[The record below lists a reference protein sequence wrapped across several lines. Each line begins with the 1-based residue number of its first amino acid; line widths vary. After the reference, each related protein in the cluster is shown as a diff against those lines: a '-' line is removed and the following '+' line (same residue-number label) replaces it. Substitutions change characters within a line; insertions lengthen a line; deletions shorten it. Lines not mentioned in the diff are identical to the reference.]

1 VSGSRR
7 TGLADFRSGWC
18 EGREEPA
25 RPQVRS
31 FWPSRVASL
40 KLRMPLPIPRPIS
53 GRRLAPKIRMM
64 MKRMMTSSGIPT
76 RPIITNPFGCGERSV
91 DSITPGAWAGAGAWA
106 AAWAIAA
113 LLAGSIVLAAASQF
127 TSGVNAVEVYA
138 AVVDRAGQPIAGLT
152 RGDFTVLEDGR
163 PQTIG
168 TFAEGEFP
176 LSVAVAIDRSFSMAG
191 RELPIARDAAKEFL
205 NALRPED
212 QSMIVAI
219 GSEVETVSPLSTD
232 RAAQAQAVARLE
244 NWGTTGLYDAIIQA
258 IDAIQTAKGRRAL
271 VLLSDGTDRYST
283 ASAAQALQR
292 ARRSDVMVYPIA
304 LGRTRPALFAE
315 LASLTGG
322 RSFKPAD
329 PKELIETVRTIADEL
344 RHQYLLG
351 YTPSTPITPGEEQWR
366 RITVRVNRTDAT
378 VRARDGY
385 LAR

>member
-1 VSGSRR
+1 
-7 TGLADFRSGWC
+7 
-18 EGREEPA
+18 
-25 RPQVRS
+25 
-31 FWPSRVASL
+31 
-40 KLRMPLPIPRPIS
+40 M
-53 GRRLAPKIRMM
+53 
-64 MKRMMTSSGIPT
+64 
-76 RPIITNPFGCGERSV
+76 
-91 DSITPGAWAGAGAWA
+91 DSITSHPGAGAV
-106 AAWAIAA
+106 AA
-113 LLAGSIVLAAASQF
+113 LVCLLGAAVIVAAGQF

-138 AVVDRAGQPIAGLT
+138 AVVDRAGQPITGLT

-168 TFAEGEFP
+168 TFTEGEFP
-176 LSVAVAIDRSFSMAG
+176 LSLAVAVDRSFSMAG
-191 RELPIARDAAKEFL
+191 RELPMARDAARELL
-205 NALRPED
+205 NALRSDD
-212 QSMIVAI
+212 QSMVVAI
-219 GSEVETVSPLSTD
+219 GSEVETLSPLSTD
-232 RAAQAQAVARLE
+232 RAAQVQAVAGLE
-244 NWGTTGLYDAIIQA
+244 NWGTTGLYDAIIQS
-258 IDAIQTAKGRRAL
+258 IDAIQSAKGRRAL

-283 ASAAQALQR
+283 ATAAQALER

-329 PKELIETVRTIADEL
+329 AKQLMDTVRTIANEL

-366 RITVRVNRTDAT
+366 TITVRVSRTDAT

>member
-1 VSGSRR
+1 VAANPWPWV
-7 TGLADFRSGWC
+7 LA
-18 EGREEPA
+18 
-25 RPQVRS
+25 
-31 FWPSRVASL
+31 L
-40 KLRMPLPIPRPIS
+40 
-53 GRRLAPKIRMM
+53 
-64 MKRMMTSSGIPT
+64 
-76 RPIITNPFGCGERSV
+76 
-91 DSITPGAWAGAGAWA
+91 
-106 AAWAIAA
+106 AA
-113 LLAGSIVLAAASQF
+113 LLTGSVMLAAGGQF

-138 AVVDRAGQPIAGLT
+138 AVVDRAGRPIAGLT
-152 RGDFTVLEDGR
+152 RDDFTVLEDGR
-163 PQTIG
+163 PQSIG
-168 TFAEGEFP
+168 TFTEGEFP

-191 RELPIARDAAKEFL
+191 RELPMARDAAKEFL

-258 IDAIQTAKGRRAL
+258 IDAIQAAKGRRAL

-283 ASAAQALQR
+283 ATAAQALER
-292 ARRSDVMVYPIA
+292 SRRSDVMVYPIA
-304 LGRTRPALFAE
+304 LGRTRPALFAQ

-351 YTPSTPITPGEEQWR
+351 YTPSTPLTPGEEQWR
-366 RITVRVNRTDAT
+366 TITVRVNRTGAT

>member
-1 VSGSRR
+1 
-7 TGLADFRSGWC
+7 
-18 EGREEPA
+18 
-25 RPQVRS
+25 
-31 FWPSRVASL
+31 
-40 KLRMPLPIPRPIS
+40 
-53 GRRLAPKIRMM
+53 
-64 MKRMMTSSGIPT
+64 
-76 RPIITNPFGCGERSV
+76 
-91 DSITPGAWAGAGAWA
+91 
-106 AAWAIAA
+106 
-113 LLAGSIVLAAASQF
+113 
-127 TSGVNAVEVYA
+127 
-138 AVVDRAGQPIAGLT
+138 
-152 RGDFTVLEDGR
+152 
-163 PQTIG
+163 
-168 TFAEGEFP
+168 
-176 LSVAVAIDRSFSMAG
+176 
-191 RELPIARDAAKEFL
+191 
-205 NALRPED
+205 
-212 QSMIVAI
+212 MIVAI

-283 ASAAQALQR
+283 ATAAQALQR

-329 PKELIETVRTIADEL
+329 PKELIETARTIADEL